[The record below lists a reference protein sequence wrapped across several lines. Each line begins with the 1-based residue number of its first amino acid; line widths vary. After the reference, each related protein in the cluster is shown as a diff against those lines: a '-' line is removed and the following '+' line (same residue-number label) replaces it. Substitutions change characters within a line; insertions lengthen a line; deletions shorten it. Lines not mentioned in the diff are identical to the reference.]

1 MSCLGPLYLPNPP
14 REWNRY
20 STPCTGE
27 LYANKSFGI
36 QNAEIVAQQYK
47 GNILQYKKN
56 SFNITQKQ
64 RYAQI
69 AKGMWTNRTTS
80 WASQTETST
89 QPNTKSL
96 KRIGAIGTLTED
108 DLLFGCPLPL
118 PPPDNQVLPIVP
130 VIDKDKSPII
140 PPPPPTPGP
149 KHSPYIPPPKKPDFI
164 PNIIM
169 LEGGFLVCNVIE
181 DRCNGELIKTTKN
194 QTCFPTSS
202 SDVPGKIRLLCYDPS
217 SPDYYPKVKRTY
229 GTSDN
234 KWPVNSKFIR

>member
-1 MSCLGPLYLPNPP
+1 MSCLGPNYLPNPP

-20 STPCTGE
+20 STSCTSE
-27 LYANKSFGI
+27 LYVNKSIGI

-69 AKGMWTNRTTS
+69 SKGMWTNRTTS
-80 WASQTETST
+80 WASQTETYT

-96 KRIGAIGTLTED
+96 KRIGAIGTITED
-108 DLLFGCPLPL
+108 DLLFGCPQPL
-118 PPPDNQVLPIVP
+118 PPPDNKVLPIVP
-130 VIDKDKSPII
+130 VIDIDKSPII
-140 PPPPPTPGP
+140 PPSPGP
-149 KHSPYIPPPKKPDFI
+149 IPPSPYIPPPPKERDFI

-181 DRCNGELIKTTKN
+181 DRCTGELIKTTAN
-194 QTCFPTSS
+194 QTCFPTSD
-202 SDVPGKIRLLCYDPS
+202 SDVPGKIRLLCYNPS
-217 SPDYYPKVKRTY
+217 LPDYYPKVKRTY
-229 GTSDN
+229 GTSGS